1 MRHATAA
8 RGMKQR
14 LGVGM
19 LAVLTAGTA
28 TGCSSAAGPPTA
40 STAISPTLEASPS
53 PTPTV
58 TIGQSVS
65 AAVLTTDLTAAMSAA
80 GPVEVG
86 LGAGSELTCSADYS
100 TQPASASCVGGDKRG
115 FEIRR
120 VGEVMYASV
129 GEGAQAQQ
137 FAELRED
144 ADDPAM
150 LTLTL
155 STVLMLLPLDA
166 VAALAGE
173 AGRLEVTE
181 VTDAHVV
188 YEGDIDDIATRI
200 ELGLDDL
207 PETVIMG
214 DTATL
219 TFSNWGSADAPLA
232 PEQSDIVELPAMTEA
247 ERQRFA
253 DGLSAGLESASS

>member
-1 MRHATAA
+1 MWHATAA
-8 RGMKQR
+8 LQMKGR
-14 LGVGM
+14 LAITV
-19 LAVLTAGTA
+19 LAVLTATS
-28 TGCSSAAGPPTA
+28 CSSAASPPSA
-40 STAISPTLEASPS
+40 STATSPTLEASPS

-58 TIGQSVS
+58 TLGQAVS
-65 AAVLTTDLTAAMSAA
+65 AADLTTDLTAAMSAA
-80 GPVEVG
+80 GPVDVA

-115 FEIRR
+115 FELRR

-137 FAELRED
+137 FAALRED
-144 ADDPAM
+144 ADDAAM

-166 VAALAGE
+166 VAALAGQT
-173 AGRLEVTE
+173 GRLEVTE

-188 YEGDIDDIATRI
+188 YEGDIDGIGTRI
-200 ELGLDDL
+200 EMGLDDL
-207 PETVIMG
+207 PEAVIMG

-219 TFSNWGSADAPLA
+219 TFSNWGTADAPVA
-232 PEQSDIVELPAMTEA
+232 PDQSEIVELPAMTEA

-253 DGLSAGLESASS
+253 DGLSAGLESGLS